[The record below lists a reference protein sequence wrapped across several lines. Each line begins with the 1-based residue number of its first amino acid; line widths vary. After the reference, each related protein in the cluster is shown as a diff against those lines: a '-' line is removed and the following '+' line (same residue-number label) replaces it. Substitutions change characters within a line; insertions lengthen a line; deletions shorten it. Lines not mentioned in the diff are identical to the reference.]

1 MHPCVC
7 RLLALPALLIVGT
20 AAQAQAFRPPPM
32 PRSLPGGG
40 SHFPLPHYH
49 PSGLGD
55 SDSGRYC
62 LIAVGA
68 LLLIAAGFLV
78 GSSLG
83 RWWRGAPVFPK
94 VTVTAPGGWAGL
106 PVIPNVTVTAPG
118 AASQAVPPM
127 QDFIIRPAT
136 SRAVPP
142 MQDLILSPAEV
153 TDKNLRTTRL
163 LLSLAKTQPVF
174 DPERGGFAVTS
185 TRCSTAGSSAIPRRS
200 GKA

>member
-83 RWWRGAPVFPK
+83 RWWRGPVFPK
-94 VTVTAPGGWAGL
+94 D
-106 PVIPNVTVTAPG
+106 TVTAPG